1 MSGLLLLLLLLLFLG
16 SGAAELAAP
25 QNVTMVTLNTNYM
38 LSWDWDR
45 SAAGSHGVTFTT
57 QYVGKFK
64 LRYKSP
70 KWSMVCEN
78 TPQTSCDLTDLNLH
92 YLGIYVFRVRA
103 SADGRHSDWVLKEFC
118 PDKDAAVG
126 PPSKVELS
134 VAEGFLE
141 ISISDP
147 LTNTNTSMKDKLREL
162 YYHIVYWEGSPGI
175 QASAQTLDSKKT
187 LVTLSNL
194 KSWTWYC
201 VMVQSRSDFYNKTSS
216 FTSPQCMQTTGAVQW
231 WQIFLYFM
239 GSLLLC
245 FTFVL
250 LALLCFFG
258 LYKTVK
264 KNFFPQMPPQFKE
277 YFCDSPSSDIPRLLN
292 TDSESE
298 LLCDK
303 VIICPAPVLE
313 IHNPPLEVLQASM
326 SSLEPDSSG
335 RHSRQDSSCS
345 GDSGVYSAGGS
356 SGLQQPNSA
365 QSSTG
370 IEASWRDPFDMD
382 HVKMKDMAPG
392 LKSQLLMADESIVDV
407 CV

>member
-1 MSGLLLLLLLLLFLG
+1 MWGFPLSV

-38 LSWDWDR
+38 LSWDWDP

-64 LRYKSP
+64 LKYKSP

-175 QASAQTLDSKKT
+175 QTLDSKKT

-216 FTSPQCMQTTGAVQW
+216 FTSPQCMQTT
-231 WQIFLYFM
+231 
-239 GSLLLC
+239 
-245 FTFVL
+245 
-250 LALLCFFG
+250 
-258 LYKTVK
+258 
-264 KNFFPQMPPQFKE
+264 
-277 YFCDSPSSDIPRLLN
+277 
-292 TDSESE
+292 ESE

-313 IHNPPLEVLQASM
+313 IHNPPPEVLQASM

-356 SGLQQPNSA
+356 SGLQQPSTA